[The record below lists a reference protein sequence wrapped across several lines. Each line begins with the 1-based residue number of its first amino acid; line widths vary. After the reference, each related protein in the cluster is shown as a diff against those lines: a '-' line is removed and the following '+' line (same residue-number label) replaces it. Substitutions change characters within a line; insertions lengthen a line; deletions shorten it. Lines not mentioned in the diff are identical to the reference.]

1 MITVTEEAKELFT
14 TVEHPEG
21 TILRLDPV
29 TDESTGETQI
39 GLSAGE
45 PQGDDQ
51 VIEHDGVSL
60 LHIAGPVSEALDG
73 STLNLV
79 ETPEGPALGL
89 TTPDER
95 PPSTDP
101 PEAVG
106 GAERA
111 VDRLRDY
118 HEGRGDLELPARAS
132 PRPAPHISVA
142 RTTVERPRA
151 RPSS

>member
-1 MITVTEEAKELFT
+1 MITVTQEAKEMFT

-29 TDESTGETQI
+29 IDEITGETQI

-51 VIEHDGVSL
+51 VIEHEGVSL

-79 ETPEGPALGL
+79 DTPEGPVLGL
-89 TTPDER
+89 TTPDEG
-95 PPSTDP
+95 PS
-101 PEAVG
+101 ANG
-106 GAERA
+106 
-111 VDRLRDY
+111 
-118 HEGRGDLELPARAS
+118 
-132 PRPAPHISVA
+132 
-142 RTTVERPRA
+142 
-151 RPSS
+151 SS